1 MKVSFLPNIGKSRNW
16 VVSGLFRAL
25 TFSLLIAVFA
35 CVPAAAD
42 PVVQI
47 TQCGTVISQPG
58 HYILA
63 NDLFCFDQDGVDIV
77 SDHVDLMLNN
87 HQIQNVFFDFFANG
101 ISVGVGVPS
110 GNSHVHIIGPGTI
123 TGFNQGVDFEQ
134 VSFSAVEDVTS
145 TNNFFGFVING
156 GFAAGCNQSCP
167 STKNDFQGNTST
179 FNDQHGFTMNGAN
192 DNTFRDNNASNNV
205 HGLGFLLFTASGND
219 VRDNIA
225 DNNGGQGIGTSG
237 GTGTDNDIFHNTA
250 QGNSTDLFD
259 GNTNCDSNTW
269 KHNIFGTAN
278 QSCIQ

>member
-1 MKVSFLPNIGKSRNW
+1 MKVSFLPNIGKSQNC

-25 TFSLLIAVFA
+25 TFSLLIATFA

-63 NDLFCFDQDGVDIV
+63 NDLLCFDQDGVDIV

-87 HQIQNVFFDFFANG
+87 HQIQNVFFDLFANG

-123 TGFNQGVDFEQ
+123 TGFNQGVVFEQ

-145 TNNFFGFVING
+145 TNNFFGFVVNG
-156 GFAAGCNQSCP
+156 GFTVGCNQSCP
-167 STKNDFQGNTST
+167 STKNSFQGNTAT
-179 FNDQHGFTMNGAN
+179 FNNQHGFTTNGAN
-192 DNTFRDNNASNNV
+192 DNTFRDNNASNNTV
-205 HGLGFLLFTASGND
+205 GHGILIFNASGND
-219 VRDNIA
+219 VRDNTTTG
-225 DNNGGQGIGTSG
+225 NGGPGISITAGT
-237 GTGTDNDIFHNTA
+237 NNTVRA
-250 QGNSTDLFD
+250 NTSQGNGIDLED
-259 GNTNCDSNTW
+259 DDPNCDDNSWT
-269 KHNIFGTAN
+269 HNIFGTAN